1 MFNWLNNFQLE
12 KISFFL
18 GFLSATI
25 LWFVISKF
33 KIWIPD
39 IKSYTQKVIKNL
51 KSQHTSGIQN
61 AIKNEAY
68 SRAQSNHVAK
78 SLCFL
83 DEIIIEPLLLA
94 QPKTNQEDEN
104 IYFESEIAS
113 TVPFTPDFPLLS
125 RNFNVPRISIT
136 EAGQKNADLVICG
149 KPGSGKTVALAY
161 LVTCLARNDP
171 KCGLLSSKIPL
182 YVNVHDT
189 DVLIQPDQSI
199 FDMLYKALSSKLPT
213 TVLPR
218 LVKFFQDYIEE
229 NKAILIID
237 ALDELPTNEFDVY
250 VEFIKK
256 IKQIYPELQIIITST
271 ASYLGELLKLN
282 FSPLFLSAWS
292 NQQIIH
298 FYSNWNQLWKQ
309 EILKNNQFDDIITL
323 NPLIMNWA
331 STNLKPL
338 TPLEYTLH
346 IWGALAGDLCGPSVL
361 DMHQTYSKRIIPNKE
376 AYDLAI
382 TLANGLIKNNSCFIN
397 ASDSKSEGFNKL
409 VQSELI
415 LPTST
420 GKYIFTHSELIGYFA
435 SLSQNKDPISDLN
448 QIDLQWPAN
457 YAYLGFCSA
466 QDSNS
471 EWLTTYI
478 SQEISAFPINFLNI
492 SPWLKITNKNL
503 TWRVNY
509 IKQLV
514 KIIQDNNAKYATRIR
529 AIAGLVHSND
539 NSLPVFFRQLLSHN
553 DNSLKELAIYAIS
566 CASRDNSFI
575 ADLISLSQKVPAK
588 FQKNICLA
596 LSTFEEED
604 AVHELARILLNGEE
618 KVRQLVAECLAF
630 NPTNGTEILQ
640 EAVTMDDI
648 VVRRSAIN
656 GLVKLN
662 NLWAIQTLKNLMIQD
677 SQWVVRNAATQALEY
692 LESENPFIPDRKLPL
707 SETPWIIEFAGNQNL
722 GVSIDQSVAPILL
735 LALESKNKT
744 DIYKALMYSTQ
755 DANQTTISKMIEIAT
770 TSTDQ
775 KLINQI
781 FITLYLLRN
790 SKISRGIKF

>member
-39 IKSYTQKVIKNL
+39 IKSYIQKLIKNL

-68 SRAQSNHVAK
+68 LRAQSNHLAK
-78 SLCFL
+78 NLFFL
-83 DEIIIEPLLLA
+83 DEIIIEPMLLA
-94 QPKTNQEDEN
+94 QPKTNQEDVN
-104 IYFESEIAS
+104 VYFESEIAS

-136 EAGQKNADLVICG
+136 DAGQKNADLVICG
-149 KPGSGKTVALAY
+149 MPGSGKTVALAY
-161 LVTCLARNDP
+161 LVSCLTRNDP

-182 YVNVHDT
+182 YINVHDT
-189 DVLIQPDQSI
+189 DVLLQPEQSV
-199 FDMLYKALSSKLPT
+199 FDMLYKALSPKLPP

-218 LVKFFQDYIEE
+218 LVKFFQEYLEE

-237 ALDELPTNEFDVY
+237 ALDELPSAEFDKF
-250 VEFIKK
+250 VEFLKK
-256 IKQIYPELQIIITST
+256 IKLIYPDLQMIIS
-271 ASYLGELLKLN
+271 SSPFYLGELLTQN

-292 NQQIIH
+292 NQQIIN
-298 FYSNWNQLWKQ
+298 FYSNWNRLWKQ
-309 EILKNNQFDDIITL
+309 EISKDNQSGDLTAS
-323 NPLIMNWA
+323 NPLILNWA
-331 STNLKPL
+331 SSNLRPL
-338 TPLEYTLH
+338 SPLEYTLH
-346 IWGALAGDLCGPSVL
+346 IWGALAGDLSGPSVL
-361 DMHQTYSKRIIPNKE
+361 DLLQTYSKRIVPTKE

-382 TLANGLIKNNSCFIN
+382 SLASDLIKNKSCYISV
-397 ASDSKSEGFNKL
+397 SDSKGEGFNKL

-415 LPTST
+415 LPTSS
-420 GKYIFTHSELIGYFA
+420 GKFTFIHSELIGYFA
-435 SLSQNKDPISDLN
+435 SLSRSKDPISDLI

-471 EWLTTYI
+471 EWLTTYT
-478 SQEISAFPINFLNI
+478 SNEKSSFPVNFLSI
-492 SPWLKITNKNL
+492 SHWLKITNKNL

-514 KIIQDNNAKYATRIR
+514 KIIQDNNAKFTARIR
-529 AIAGLVHSND
+529 AIAGLVQSND
-539 NSLPVFFRQLLSHN
+539 NSLPVFFRQLLSQN
-553 DNSLKELAIYAIS
+553 DNSLKELALYAIS
-566 CASRDNSFI
+566 CSSRDNSFI
-575 ADLISLSQKVPAK
+575 ADLISLSQKASAK
-588 FQKNICLA
+588 FQKSICLA
-596 LSTFEEED
+596 LSTFEEEN
-604 AVHELARILLNGEE
+604 AIHELARILLNGEE

-662 NLWAIQTLKNLMIQD
+662 NLWANQTLKNLMIQD

-692 LESENPFIPDRKLPL
+692 IESENPCIPERKLPL
-707 SETPWIIEFAGNQNL
+707 SETPWLIKFAGNLNL
-722 GVSIDQSVAPILL
+722 GVSSDQSVAPILL
-735 LALESKNKT
+735 LALESQNKT
-744 DIYKALMYSTQ
+744 DVYNALMYSTR
-755 DANQTTISKMIEIAT
+755 DANQETISKMIDIAA
-770 TSTDQ
+770 TSSDQ
-775 KLINQI
+775 TLINQI
-781 FITLYLLRN
+781 FITLFLLRN
-790 SKISRGIKF
+790 SKISRVINF

>member
-25 LWFVISKF
+25 LWFVISKL

-39 IKSYTQKVIKNL
+39 IKSYIQKLIKNL

-68 SRAQSNHVAK
+68 LRAQSNHLAK
-78 SLCFL
+78 NLFFL
-83 DEIIIEPLLLA
+83 DEIIIEPMLLA
-94 QPKTNQEDEN
+94 QTKTNQEDVN
-104 IYFESEIAS
+104 DYFESEIAS

-149 KPGSGKTVALAY
+149 MPGSGKTVALAY
-161 LVTCLARNDP
+161 LVSCLTRNDP

-182 YVNVHDT
+182 YINIHDT
-189 DVLIQPDQSI
+189 DVLLQPEQSV
-199 FDMLYKALSSKLPT
+199 FDMLFKALSPKLPP

-218 LVKFFQDYIEE
+218 LVKFFQEYLEE

-237 ALDELPTNEFDVY
+237 ALDELPTAEFDKF
-250 VEFIKK
+250 VEFLKK
-256 IKQIYPELQIIITST
+256 IKLIYPDLQMIIS
-271 ASYLGELLKLN
+271 SSPFYLGELLTQN

-292 NQQIIH
+292 NQQIIN
-298 FYSNWNQLWKQ
+298 FYTNWNRLWKQ
-309 EILKNNQFDDIITL
+309 EISKNNQSENITAST
-323 NPLIMNWA
+323 PLILNWA
-331 STNLKPL
+331 SSNLRPL

-346 IWGALAGDLCGPSVL
+346 IWGALAGDLSGPSVL
-361 DMHQTYSKRIIPNKE
+361 DMLQTYSKRIVQTKE

-382 TLANGLIKNNSCFIN
+382 SLASDLIKKKSCLIS
-397 ASDSKSEGFNKL
+397 ASDSKGEGFNKL

-415 LPTST
+415 LPTSS
-420 GKYIFTHSELIGYFA
+420 GKFTFVHSELIGYFA
-435 SLSQNKDPISDLN
+435 SLFQNKNPISVLN

-471 EWLTTYI
+471 EWLTTYT
-478 SQEISAFPINFLNI
+478 SNDKSDFAVNFL
-492 SPWLKITNKNL
+492 SVSHWLKITNKNL

-514 KIIQDNNAKYATRIR
+514 KIIQDNNAKFSARIR
-529 AIAGLVHSND
+529 AIAGLVQSND
-539 NSLPVFFRQLLSHN
+539 NSLPVFFRQLLSQN
-553 DNSLKELAIYAIS
+553 DNSLKELALYAIS
-566 CASRDNSFI
+566 CSSRDNSFI
-575 ADLISLSQKVPAK
+575 ADLISLSQKASAK
-588 FQKNICLA
+588 FQKTICLA
-596 LSTFEEED
+596 LSTFEEEN

-692 LESENPFIPDRKLPL
+692 LESENSSIPERKLPL
-707 SETPWIIEFAGNQNL
+707 SETPWLIKFAGNQNL
-722 GVSIDQSVAPILL
+722 GVSNEQSVAPILF
-735 LALESKNKT
+735 LALESQNKT
-744 DIYKALMYSTQ
+744 DVYNALMYSTR
-755 DANQTTISKMIEIAT
+755 DANQETISKMIDIAA
-770 TSTDQ
+770 TSSDQ
-775 KLINQI
+775 TLINQI
-781 FITLYLLRN
+781 FITLFLLRN
-790 SKISRGIKF
+790 SKISRVINF

>member
-1 MFNWLNNFQLE
+1 
-12 KISFFL
+12 
-18 GFLSATI
+18 
-25 LWFVISKF
+25 V
-33 KIWIPD
+33 
-39 IKSYTQKVIKNL
+39 
-51 KSQHTSGIQN
+51 
-61 AIKNEAY
+61 
-68 SRAQSNHVAK
+68 
-78 SLCFL
+78 
-83 DEIIIEPLLLA
+83 
-94 QPKTNQEDEN
+94 
-104 IYFESEIAS
+104 
-113 TVPFTPDFPLLS
+113 
-125 RNFNVPRISIT
+125 
-136 EAGQKNADLVICG
+136 
-149 KPGSGKTVALAY
+149 
-161 LVTCLARNDP
+161 
-171 KCGLLSSKIPL
+171 
-182 YVNVHDT
+182 
-189 DVLIQPDQSI
+189 
-199 FDMLYKALSSKLPT
+199 
-213 TVLPR
+213 
-218 LVKFFQDYIEE
+218 
-229 NKAILIID
+229 
-237 ALDELPTNEFDVY
+237 
-250 VEFIKK
+250 
-256 IKQIYPELQIIITST
+256 
-271 ASYLGELLKLN
+271 
-282 FSPLFLSAWS
+282 
-292 NQQIIH
+292 
-298 FYSNWNQLWKQ
+298 
-309 EILKNNQFDDIITL
+309 
-323 NPLIMNWA
+323 NWA

-397 ASDSKSEGFNKL
+397 ASDTKSEGFNKL
-409 VQSELI
+409 VQSELV

-503 TWRVNY
+503 TWRINY

-596 LSTFEEED
+596 LSTFEEEN

-692 LESENPFIPDRKLPL
+692 LESENPCIPDRKLPL
-707 SETPWIIEFAGNQNL
+707 SETPWIIEFAGDQNL

-744 DIYKALMYSTQ
+744 DIYKALIYSTQ
-755 DANQTTISKMIEIAT
+755 DANQATISKMIEIAT
-770 TSTDQ
+770 TSPDQ

-790 SKISRGIKF
+790 SKISWDIKF

>member
-1 MFNWLNNFQLE
+1 MVNWLNNFQLE

-39 IKSYTQKVIKNL
+39 IKSYIQKFIKNI

-68 SRAQSNHVAK
+68 LRAQSNHLAK
-78 SLCFL
+78 NLFFL
-83 DEIIIEPLLLA
+83 DEIIIEPMLLA

-104 IYFESEIAS
+104 VNFESEIAS

-136 EAGQKNADLVICG
+136 DAGQKNADLVICG
-149 KPGSGKTVALAY
+149 MPGSGKTVALAY
-161 LVTCLARNDP
+161 LVSCLTRNDP

-182 YVNVHDT
+182 YINVHDT
-189 DVLIQPDQSI
+189 DVLIQPEQSI
-199 FDMLYKALSSKLPT
+199 FDMLYKALSPKLPT

-218 LVKFFQDYIEE
+218 LVKFFQENIEE
-229 NKAILIID
+229 NKTILIID
-237 ALDELPTNEFDVY
+237 ALDELPTAEFDKF

-256 IKQIYPELQIIITST
+256 IKLIYPNLQMIIS
-271 ASYLGELLKLN
+271 SSPLYLGELQKLN
-282 FSPLFLSAWS
+282 FTPLFLSAWS
-292 NQQIIH
+292 NQQIIN

-309 EILKNNQFDDIITL
+309 EILRNNQFEDVITS

-331 STNLKPL
+331 STNLRPL
-338 TPLEYTLH
+338 TPLEYTFH

-361 DMHQTYSKRIIPNKE
+361 DMIQTYSKRIIPNKE

-382 TLANGLIKNNSCFIN
+382 TLANGLIKNKSSFIN
-397 ASDSKSEGFNKL
+397 ASDSKGEWFNKL
-409 VQSELI
+409 VQSDLI
-415 LPTST
+415 QPSST
-420 GKYIFTHSELIGYFA
+420 GKFTFIHSELIGYFA
-435 SLSQNKDPISDLN
+435 SLSQSKDPIIDLG

-478 SQEISAFPINFLNI
+478 TKETSEFPINFLSI
-492 SPWLKITNKNL
+492 GPWLKITNKNL
-503 TWRVNY
+503 NWRVNY

-514 KIIQDNNAKYATRIR
+514 KIIQDNNAKFATRIR

-566 CASRDNSFI
+566 CSSRDNSLI
-575 ADLISLSQKVPAK
+575 ADLISLSQKASAK
-588 FQKNICLA
+588 FQKNISLA
-596 LSTFEEED
+596 LSTFEEEN

-630 NPTNGTEILQ
+630 NPTNGTEILK

-662 NLWAIQTLKNLMIQD
+662 DLWAIQTLKNLMIQD

-692 LESENPFIPDRKLPL
+692 LESENPCIPDRKLPL
-707 SETPWIIEFAGNQNL
+707 SETPWLIEFAGNQNL

-735 LALESKNKT
+735 LALESQNKK
-744 DIYKALMYSTQ
+744 DIYKSLMYSTQ
-755 DANQTTISKMIEIAT
+755 DASQETISKMLDIAR
-770 TSTDQ
+770 TSPDQ
-775 KLINQI
+775 TLINQI

-790 SKISRGIKF
+790 SKISRDLKF